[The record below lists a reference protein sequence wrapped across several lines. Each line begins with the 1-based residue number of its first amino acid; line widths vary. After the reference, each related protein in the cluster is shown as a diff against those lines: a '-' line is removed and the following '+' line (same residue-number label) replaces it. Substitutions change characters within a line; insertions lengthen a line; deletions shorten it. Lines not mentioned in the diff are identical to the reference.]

1 MATHRETGTFEGP
14 HDEGTPLD
22 TLVDFYVANGY
33 VPVDAAEPGEPS
45 DEPVAT
51 ARSVSLERGKS
62 GAGWWTSDM
71 TKLHTRLQLDWTGE
85 HIEYTYEVDTSGQ
98 LLKEVEQAFWR
109 REVQWA
115 RRYLAGDVDAPRD
128 LRDEEARRAD
138 EQENSLISMGVSGA
152 VVVFLVIV
160 ALALLGVI

>member
-14 HDEGTPLD
+14 PDEDGALEA
-22 TLVDFYVANGY
+22 LVDFFAANGY
-33 VPVDAAEPGEPS
+33 APADSSEPEAPSEEPVD
-45 DEPVAT
+45 T
-51 ARSVSLERGKS
+51 AHSVTLERGKS

-71 TKLHTRLQLDWTGE
+71 TKLHTRLQLRWTGD
-85 HIEYTYEVDTSGQ
+85 HIEYTYEIDTSGQ
-98 LLKEVEQAFWR
+98 ILTEVEQAFWR

-115 RRYLAGDVDAPRD
+115 RRYLAGDMDAPHD

-152 VVVFLVIV
+152 ILVFLVIV
-160 ALALLGVI
+160 ALGLLGVI